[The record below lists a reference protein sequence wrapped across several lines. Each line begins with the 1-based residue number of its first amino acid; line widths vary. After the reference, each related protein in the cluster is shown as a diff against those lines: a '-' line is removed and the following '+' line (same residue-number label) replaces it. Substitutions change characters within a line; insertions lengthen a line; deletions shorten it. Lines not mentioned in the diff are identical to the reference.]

1 MVKYREILRL
11 RAMGASQQNTARSCG
26 CAASTVQEVEKRA
39 RVAGLEWPLPEEVD
53 DAAIRARLY
62 PKAQSRSAKFP
73 IDHEEVDAEL
83 MRRGMTL
90 ALCWNEYREEAVASG
105 GGPYQYSAFCQR
117 HRKWA
122 EANAFTMRVGRK
134 CGEETEVDW
143 AGDPMEHHDPDTG
156 LACKARVFVAC
167 LPWSQHTFAEAF
179 PDMGEESWTAAHVH
193 AFAFLGGSTPIP
205 VPDSCKTGVTRNTVD
220 ELIVNEQYRRMAGHY
235 GCAVVPARP
244 RRPRDKGSVEAAV
257 GLVGRQAMAPLRDR
271 ALLSLAELSAALAA
285 KVAAINARP
294 FQEREGSRES
304 GYLGQEKGS
313 LIPLPA
319 HPYRIVVH
327 KSATVQLSYHVAF
340 EGMFY
345 SVPFT
350 CLRKKADIAATAT
363 ALAIAVDGERV
374 ATHPRLHGAKG
385 QYSTNPEHMPD
396 AHRDYAEWNG
406 DRFRRW
412 AAEKGAPVAA
422 AVDAMLR
429 SRTVEQQAYRTCRA
443 LLDLG
448 RRHGDDVLEEACS
461 KALGYSRNPS
471 YKTVKTIAAKLASD
485 KPGEPDGH
493 AYLRGSEYYDGAGA
507 DGSGE
512 GAGGDDEEEWP
523 WRQCNLRWTSCSRRG

>member
-11 RAMGASQQNTARSCG
+11 RAMGVSQANTAHSCG
-26 CAASTVQEVEKRA
+26 CAQSTVQEVEKHA
-39 RVAGLEWPLPEEVD
+39 KAAGLMWPLPEEMD

-62 PKAQSRSAKFP
+62 PRVKSRSAKFP
-73 IDHEEVDAEL
+73 VDHEKVDAEL

-90 ALCWNEYREEAVASG
+90 TLCWNEYCEEAVASG
-105 GGPYQYSAFCQR
+105 GEPYQYSAFCQLQ
-117 HRKWA
+117 RKWA
-122 EANAFTMRVGRK
+122 EANAFTMRVGCK
-134 CGEETEVDW
+134 CGEKTEVDW
-143 AGDPMEHHDPDTG
+143 AGDPMEYFDPDTG
-156 LACKARVFVAC
+156 LACKAWVFVAC
-167 LPWSQHTFAEAF
+167 LPWSQYTFAEAF
-179 PDMGEESWTAAHVH
+179 PDMGEESWISAHVH
-193 AFAFLGGSTPIP
+193 AFAFFGGSTPIL
-205 VPDSCKTGVTRNTVD
+205 VPDNCKTGVIKNTVD
-220 ELIVNEQYRRMAGHY
+220 ELVVNEQYRRMAEHY

-257 GLVGRQAMAPLRDR
+257 GLVERQAMAPLRDR
-271 ALLSLAELSAALAA
+271 VFLSLAELNAALAA
-285 KVAAINARP
+285 KVGAINARP
-294 FQEREGSRES
+294 FQKREGSRES

-327 KSATVQLSYHVAF
+327 KSATVQFNYHVAF

-350 CLRKKADIAATAT
+350 CLRKKADVAATST
-363 ALAIAVDGERV
+363 AVVIAVDGERV
-374 ATHPRLHGAKG
+374 ATHPRLRGAKG

-412 AAEKGAPVAA
+412 AAEKGPSTA
-422 AVDAMLR
+422 AVVDAVLR

-448 RRHGDDVLEEACS
+448 RRHGDDVLEEACA
-461 KALGYSRNPS
+461 KALEYTRNPS
-471 YKTVKTIAAKLASD
+471 YKTVKTVAAKIAAD
-485 KPGEPDGH
+485 KPGQPDGH
-493 AYLRGSEYYDGAGA
+493 AYLRGSDYYDGAGA
-507 DGSGE
+507 NGARGDEGE
-512 GAGGDDEEEWP
+512 SSEEE
-523 WRQCNLRWTSCSRRG
+523 

>member
-1 MVKYREILRL
+1 M
-11 RAMGASQQNTARSCG
+11 
-26 CAASTVQEVEKRA
+26 
-39 RVAGLEWPLPEEVD
+39 D

-73 IDHEEVDAEL
+73 IDHEKVDAEL

-90 ALCWNEYREEAVASG
+90 ALCWNEYCEEAVASG
-105 GGPYQYSAFCQR
+105 GEPYQYSAFCQR

-122 EANAFTMRVGRK
+122 EANAFTMRVGCK
-134 CGEETEVDW
+134 CGEKTEVDW
-143 AGDPMEHHDPDTG
+143 AGDPMEYFDPDTG
-156 LACKARVFVAC
+156 LAAKAWVSVAC
-167 LPWSQHTFAEAF
+167 LPWSQYTFAKAF
-179 PDMGEESWTAAHVH
+179 PDMGEESWIAAHVH
-193 AFAFLGGSTPIP
+193 AFSFFGGSTPIL
-205 VPDSCKTGVTRNTVD
+205 VPDNCKTGVTRNTVD

-257 GLVGRQAMAPLRDR
+257 GLVERQAMAPLRDR
-271 ALLSLAELSAALAA
+271 AFLSLAELSAALAA
-285 KVAAINARP
+285 KVGVINARP
-294 FQEREGSRES
+294 FQKREGSRES
-304 GYLGQEKGS
+304 EYLGQEKGS

-327 KSATVQLSYHVAF
+327 KSATVQFNYHVAF

-350 CLRKKADIAATAT
+350 CLRKKADIADTAT
-363 ALAIAVDGERV
+363 ALAI
-374 ATHPRLHGAKG
+374 
-385 QYSTNPEHMPD
+385 
-396 AHRDYAEWNG
+396 
-406 DRFRRW
+406 
-412 AAEKGAPVAA
+412 

-493 AYLRGSEYYDGAGA
+493 AYLRGSEYYDGAGTDGGGEEA
-507 DGSGE
+507 DGN
-512 GAGGDDEEEWP
+512 DEEE
-523 WRQCNLRWTSCSRRG
+523 